1 MKSSGISHKEKGG
14 RLPLL
19 LQAEV
24 KAPPESLHERTI
36 WLSSELGIRGLL
48 WVRATADEYQWAV
61 SFVVIY
67 LQQEHKCA
75 PLTVFIT
82 LPGGRDE

>member
-1 MKSSGISHKEKGG
+1 MDLAHSQHKRPKSLVMMKSSGISHKEKGG

-36 WLSSELGIRGLL
+36 
-48 WVRATADEYQWAV
+48 
-61 SFVVIY
+61 
-67 LQQEHKCA
+67 
-75 PLTVFIT
+75 
-82 LPGGRDE
+82 